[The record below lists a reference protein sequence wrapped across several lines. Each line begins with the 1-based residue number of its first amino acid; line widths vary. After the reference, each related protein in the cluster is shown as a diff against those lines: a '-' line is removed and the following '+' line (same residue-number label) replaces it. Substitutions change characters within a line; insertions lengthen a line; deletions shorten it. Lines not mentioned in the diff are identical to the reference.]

1 MIIKVIC
8 VENTF
13 KIQFSSFKI
22 GQIYSVLNQDDT
34 LLEITNNNVSSI
46 LVWKDRGEFKYSYD
60 GRIIRF
66 KKYNFRK
73 EKLER
78 ILNG

>member
-13 KIQFSSFKI
+13 KFSSFKI
-22 GQIYSVLNQDDT
+22 GQI
-34 LLEITNNNVSSI
+34 SSI
-46 LVWKDRGEFKYSYD
+46 LRNNDLFFEVTNHIDNILVCKEGDVFKYSFN
-60 GRIIRF
+60 GGIIRF

-78 ILNG
+78 ILNDN